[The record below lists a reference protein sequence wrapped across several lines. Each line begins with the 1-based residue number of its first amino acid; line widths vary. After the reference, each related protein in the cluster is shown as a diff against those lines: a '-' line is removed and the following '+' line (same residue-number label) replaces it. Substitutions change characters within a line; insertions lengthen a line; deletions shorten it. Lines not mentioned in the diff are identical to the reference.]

1 MITGNGRFHKQKGAA
16 MSGPAEKRAEST
28 LDPPIAC
35 PQPHTTTHHGDVLVD
50 DYFWLHDRSN
60 PDVIAYLEAENAYT
74 ERMTEHT
81 RALQGRLYAE
91 MRARIKETACTAP
104 TQHDDYFYYLC
115 TQAGQQ
121 YPSFYRKHGSL
132 DAPAELLL
140 DQNRLAEGHA
150 FCALGGVHVSPDH
163 RLLAYA
169 VDTTGASI
177 CTIYVKDLQTGA
189 LLPDQLPH
197 AAAFTWAGDNHTLF
211 YVGLDEAD
219 RPAKLFRHT
228 LGADPSTDTL
238 VYHEPDAAFDL
249 DIDTTRSRAFLRM
262 TLRAATTTEVWVLP
276 ADQPDG
282 ALSVIQPRQPG
293 MEYAVEHHGDRF
305 LILTNDQAPNFKL
318 VEAPI
323 STPSK
328 AHWRELIPHRP
339 DVLIDG
345 VDAFAGHIVL
355 YERAGGLRRIRIA
368 DPAGDDVH
376 YVAFP
381 EPLYAA
387 HYLPFPEPLHSV
399 WPEPNQEFHSTVLR
413 FNYTSLVTPHSV
425 VDYDMC
431 MRTWTV
437 TQQQAIPSGYDPRQ
451 YTSERVLAT
460 APDGAG
466 VPITLVY
473 RTGLV
478 RDGSNPLLLY
488 GYGYGGRCVDPRF
501 DANRLSLLDRGGIFA
516 IAHVRGGADLGR
528 AWYDQGRRLQKKNT
542 FTDLIACA
550 EHLIAAGYTSRRH
563 LAFWGLS
570 AGGLLGGAVV
580 NMRPEL
586 FRVVILEVPYTHVIA
601 TPTDPSIPGEGNDD
615 WQLGNPANEEE
626 YRYMRSYSPYDNIAA
641 QDYPEMLVI
650 GGLNDPSVPFW
661 QPATWTAKLRATKTD
676 RNLLLLKT
684 RMAAGH
690 LGASGRYGYLE
701 ENAFKYAFL
710 LEALG
715 LADAPPL

>member
-1 MITGNGRFHKQKGAA
+1 
-16 MSGPAEKRAEST
+16 MSALAEKRAERP

-35 PQPHTTTHHGDVLVD
+35 PQPHTTTYHGDLLVD

-81 RALQGRLYAE
+81 RALQERLYAE
-91 MRARIKETACTAP
+91 MRARIKETGCTVP
-104 TQHDDYFYYLC
+104 TQHDDYLYYLC
-115 TQAGQQ
+115 TEAGQQ
-121 YPSFYRKHGSL
+121 YPRFYRKHGSL

-150 FCALGGVHVSPDH
+150 FCMLGGVHVSPDH

-169 VDTTGASI
+169 VDTTGAGI
-177 CTIYVKDLQTGA
+177 HTIYVKDLQTGA
-189 LLPDQLPH
+189 LLPDQLPN
-197 AAAFTWAGDNHTLF
+197 ADAFTWAGDNRTLF
-211 YVGLDEAD
+211 YVGLDEAN

-228 LGADPSTDTL
+228 LGADPSTDML
-238 VYHEPDAAFDL
+238 VYHEPDASFDL
-249 DIDTTRSRAFLRM
+249 EVDTTRSRAFLRL

-276 ADQPDG
+276 ADRPDG
-282 ALSVIQPRQPG
+282 AWTVIQPRQRG
-293 MEYAVEHHGDRF
+293 MTYAVEHHGDRF

-323 STPSK
+323 STPAK
-328 AHWRELIPHRP
+328 AHWRELVPHRP

-355 YERAGGLRRIRIA
+355 YERAGGLRCIRIA
-368 DPAGDDVH
+368 TPAGDDIH

-381 EPLYAA
+381 EPVYAA
-387 HYLPFPEPLHSV
+387 HYLPFPAPLHSV

-425 VDYDMC
+425 VDYDMRA
-431 MRTWTV
+431 RTWTV
-437 TQQQAIPSGYDPRQ
+437 TQQQAIPSGYDPAQ

-488 GYGYGGRCVDPRF
+488 GYGYGGRCIDPRF

-516 IAHVRGGADLGR
+516 IAHVRGGAELGR

-550 EHLIAAGYTSRRH
+550 EHLIAAGYTSSQH
-563 LAFWGLS
+563 LAFWGVS

-586 FRVVILEVPYTHVIA
+586 FRVVILEVPGTHVIA
-601 TPTDPSIPGEGNDD
+601 APSDPSIPGEGIDD
-615 WQLGNPANEEE
+615 PQLGNPANEKE
-626 YRYMRSYSPYDNIAA
+626 YGYMRSYSPYDNIAA

-650 GGLNDPSVPFW
+650 GGLHDLFW

-676 RNLLLLKT
+676 RNRLLLKT

-690 LGASGRYGYLE
+690 LGASGRYDYLE

-715 LADAPPL
+715 LADAAPL